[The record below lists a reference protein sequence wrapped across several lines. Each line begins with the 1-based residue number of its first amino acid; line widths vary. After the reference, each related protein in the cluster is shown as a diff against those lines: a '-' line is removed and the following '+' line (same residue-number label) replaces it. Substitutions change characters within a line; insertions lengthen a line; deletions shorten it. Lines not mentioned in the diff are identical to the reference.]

1 MPADPTTI
9 DVLNRTVTAL
19 DGVNVTLESL
29 KTMIEGAKTGDPTKV
44 GGGDTDFSSLKTSLE
59 KVIEGFAKASSEQ
72 EAFVKKVV
80 RSLKSVNVD
89 KAEKN
94 TDKKRTKR
102 EKKYQENLKKIT
114 RKAFG
119 SDIELNQKKL
129 ALAVKN
135 EAKIQNIN
143 ESEIYGKLETSEEFF
158 KKIKESAEALSEF
171 DIKTAIASGRLEDIG
186 SAISRVADSEK
197 EAEKASEEWERA
209 LYNATSQLS
218 TIGSY
223 LSSFEKGIGLDT
235 LKTLFDDLY
244 ETEVKFT
251 QEMRQIAF
259 ETAGATSESF
269 NLQRAYENI
278 GATVVATGVDRTKFQ
293 ESYKKALRSG
303 VKDLKQAVNLTTT
316 QLNTEKQLGMEAG
329 SLQETFQSFVQSG
342 RMSSNQIADMG
353 RGMRDVARNTGIT
366 GESLKGVVDSSKEFI
381 DQMRK
386 ASTLSATSAKNI
398 IELGANAKKLGVEE
412 EMNSLRKGL
421 SSTNGLLVDAAG
433 QTQTLIFMA
442 ASKIGKVQEA
452 INGTLMDSKEGIKE
466 FAGGLRGVLAQF
478 GVESLEAIDQ
488 LGPEAKK
495 VLNLQLKASVGM
507 ELGAFRSII
516 ESYEESGKSL
526 GDRLGDIN
534 KKMEKNITLEEKAT
548 LMEQQRQMKAS
559 KQLEILTALDESSKG
574 AQNMNEALAKFGERR
589 KDFEKDLKDMGTTWT
604 DETQVARESLEG
616 ALKSI
621 NQGLVKAGKKELK
634 IDSKSI
640 EEAVKDPSKF
650 RELTAQI
657 VKGEQELATAQKA
670 QLDPISQTNQTLS
683 QINDGIRGLTQ
694 SIISTV
700 MSSIVGQL
708 LVVAAV
714 LAGIGYGI
722 TQMIGSLV
730 QMREAFYKI
739 AGFDTYYSKGNGFLE
754 NIDILLGQIKEQK
767 SLSAAAAPDATLA
780 NPNTAIKPPETANT
794 TTSTTTIPEPA
805 KTPNPK
811 DVPSSTTTADPH
823 HTKSATEDHKPTV
836 PPELAAPKTPAPVG
850 SDKGGGG
857 GFDSSKMLGGG
868 ADMAKM
874 AGTILA
880 VSVGVVALGS
890 AIVFLAD
897 KVMSSFDL
905 DLNKVM
911 EVAQVV
917 GALAL
922 AGGSIAAA
930 GIAAFMV
937 MTSPEA
943 KAFSD
948 DAMSKMPQF
957 LKMAAVILV
966 VGPAIVALGAAVVAI
981 TSLVLKK
988 INVDVSKIGEVS
1000 GVVVALGAAAAGVA
1014 VGVDEMTRMIDKNKT
1029 TIDNIIKEL
1038 PTYLYYMIVGGAA
1051 LFALA
1056 TGIVILGVALVKM
1069 SQLILG
1075 MAGIDSQ
1082 TAGKI
1087 ALDIASLFGAVGV
1100 IAIAVIG
1107 ASAGL
1112 IGLGMLYGWA
1122 TTAPPPAGLAPFA
1135 LMAIGAGVLLAMSL
1149 VIPFLAAA
1157 VVKFASSANEWVGG
1171 NDAIIAA
1178 ENVGKLLLAAGAI
1191 SLGVL
1196 GATAGLIGLG
1206 MLALPAAG
1214 SGGIGLGAMI
1224 YFMAIGTAALL
1235 ALSIVIPFLAAAVIN
1250 LAASVMRYIG
1260 MDPNYAKEVA
1270 DAFGGIM
1277 MAAGKIALG
1286 VLLSIAAVTA
1296 LGALAITAP
1305 WLAGAMLLGAV
1316 AFYYLVDPVG
1326 RLASAVIEIAAAT
1339 LGQMVDPKE
1348 AEETGKAL
1356 AGILGSV
1363 GTIAWEVSKIAAT
1376 LSGFAFLNAFNLV
1389 AGIMSMG
1396 VQALEGMLEPVKGY
1410 VSAILD
1416 FSKNILE
1423 KVDPKESE
1431 KIGKEVADIFNMVGS
1446 VTKII
1451 SSDGAGILDVPV
1463 YGDFWNWLGGSKVS
1477 TRMNTG
1483 ANALAALTVPMIT
1496 YIDSIIEFVSDVRS
1510 KVGDSKGWSSKAKE
1524 VAGVLSSAGEI
1535 TKYILEAKD
1544 NLTKLNWDT
1553 RGKNM
1558 DRVKNAMRNGAL
1570 ALDDLSLPVGTYL
1583 QTITK
1588 IGNSIK
1594 TSINMSPERAADM
1607 AKGIASIL
1615 ESAGSVTKEI
1625 MKSRDSLMS
1634 IEDSQEYWLWGR
1646 TVAERM
1652 RQGSAALVTMSFPL
1666 VTYLLTVKSIVER
1679 MKSSIG
1685 MSPAQ
1690 AIDMAEG
1697 FKSIL
1702 NSVNGVAEV
1711 INEASNKM
1719 LKVAASARVQGGSQ
1733 KFSKNMGVAINAL
1746 QTIRQSLSDYISTNM
1761 KFAEE
1766 LSEKY
1771 PLSKNKQALDNVE
1784 GITKIVV
1791 SIAKILETMI
1801 EKIVPLT
1808 EKKIFKMGKTQF
1820 QGLEDSRQQ
1829 LATFFPLFTSLIKT
1843 IVEEAADAVKD
1854 MSGVLKAIDNIGAMV
1869 QVVSKIDVAFKKV
1882 QEISE
1887 VFKFKYDQSLTSG
1900 ANLIQGRTAEIDA
1913 IKTAITSMTGE
1924 NGFLKLLFN
1933 LFDKILEQT
1942 AKLPKKNEI
1951 TDAAIKMDFMTMM
1964 LRSFATSMKSFD
1976 EVSGI
1981 LVTQKGVK
1989 GKDLGE
1995 QKRSISEKITSII
2008 EFIKDDVIKTLN
2020 SMPEP
2025 TKLRQA
2031 AMNINDLSNILNGT
2045 LGLVKGLNGI
2055 IEETASK
2062 KLFWSGSD
2070 EEFEKNK
2077 VHFKDRLEAIS
2088 SLIMDGIVG
2097 PVMKSYRK
2105 NAVNLTFAAGVIS
2118 DLSNV
2123 VNRVPSMLKHLRE
2136 AMLALFEQSDEKGVA
2151 GKAGSKLD
2159 KLIEDYAPQLGPK
2172 FKKLSELIRDG
2183 IVNPLATVFK
2193 DVDFK
2198 SALSNA
2204 QNVKEIVMLTP
2215 TIIKEL
2221 YSAFSYMSENIK
2233 NSKDIKFPIDNI
2245 IQRAGAF
2252 KENYQKIIK
2261 IIKEDILDVF
2271 QNEKT
2276 VITAAQAHEARAI
2289 VNSIT
2294 HFLETLPKMF
2304 EVLNAFVKLGTSINP
2319 DGNLYHT
2326 LPTILRNLDD
2336 AFFDTQLKG
2345 GGGGTPAYEVKT
2357 NRIEKISKFI
2367 SEVLLPSFK
2376 GLPSESETNS
2386 AIVKIQSTIEFFE
2399 KIKELFVDKMIPLI
2413 VSSGANNVSPLE
2425 VLGLEA
2431 AKYEEWFEG
2440 INDLIRTAILGFV
2453 NKLPVQG
2460 DIDGVKDKIAPTI
2473 QLLNEINPLLKELS
2487 NLIVSSDPAKLFANS
2502 SVAMIGQNKGEYIA
2516 WFSAVS
2522 EFIHKGLVDPLN
2534 INLPTEKIA
2543 DDLNNRIKGMM
2554 SVMNGYTNF
2563 LGTLTN
2569 MMKVF
2574 KGENS
2579 QFMASGIQMKT
2590 TTPEEIAKNAE
2601 AFKENFKEIASF
2613 LYNAFEHTL
2622 SSSSGEGLKYF
2633 PEESRAKNV
2642 TDRIANMSK
2651 IVKDYGLMM
2660 QELVSTIS
2668 LMSNLKTNGFDE
2680 TKFTADFNAVSRF
2693 LWSAFEVTIGGNDKV
2708 GGYFPSGDRA
2718 KNVIER
2724 IANMSKI
2731 VKDYSSMM
2739 KDLSAAITNLS
2750 AIDIKDLDASKFNEK
2765 LNSLLSSLKVGGL
2778 DLQKSSPIAEIETI
2792 IKVYEGVYTSLS
2804 KLEKIMN
2811 DIANKMKS
2819 ISGINFDMQ
2828 KIKGMGLGMGE
2839 NAGSLGLSNISAVVE
2854 NGIEPQTAT
2863 VMANTAPVNQISD
2876 VENKIM
2882 ANKAGA
2888 SMPTAKVTSDEL
2900 SDIASEN
2907 EEQNAK
2913 LQTLIGLFKDV
2924 VDLLKPK
2931 SLPTVANSNTP
2942 FGGNAY
2948 SPKLPPPRFARAIT
2962 GLPQSMPD
2970 TAVVNIGSN
2979 AIM

>member
-1 MPADPTTI
+1 
-9 DVLNRTVTAL
+9 
-19 DGVNVTLESL
+19 
-29 KTMIEGAKTGDPTKV
+29 
-44 GGGDTDFSSLKTSLE
+44 
-59 KVIEGFAKASSEQ
+59 
-72 EAFVKKVV
+72 
-80 RSLKSVNVD
+80 
-89 KAEKN
+89 
-94 TDKKRTKR
+94 
-102 EKKYQENLKKIT
+102 
-114 RKAFG
+114 
-119 SDIELNQKKL
+119 
-129 ALAVKN
+129 
-135 EAKIQNIN
+135 
-143 ESEIYGKLETSEEFF
+143 
-158 KKIKESAEALSEF
+158 
-171 DIKTAIASGRLEDIG
+171 
-186 SAISRVADSEK
+186 
-197 EAEKASEEWERA
+197 
-209 LYNATSQLS
+209 
-218 TIGSY
+218 
-223 LSSFEKGIGLDT
+223 
-235 LKTLFDDLY
+235 
-244 ETEVKFT
+244 
-251 QEMRQIAF
+251 
-259 ETAGATSESF
+259 
-269 NLQRAYENI
+269 
-278 GATVVATGVDRTKFQ
+278 
-293 ESYKKALRSG
+293 
-303 VKDLKQAVNLTTT
+303 
-316 QLNTEKQLGMEAG
+316 
-329 SLQETFQSFVQSG
+329 
-342 RMSSNQIADMG
+342 
-353 RGMRDVARNTGIT
+353 
-366 GESLKGVVDSSKEFI
+366 
-381 DQMRK
+381 
-386 ASTLSATSAKNI
+386 
-398 IELGANAKKLGVEE
+398 
-412 EMNSLRKGL
+412 
-421 SSTNGLLVDAAG
+421 
-433 QTQTLIFMA
+433 
-442 ASKIGKVQEA
+442 
-452 INGTLMDSKEGIKE
+452 
-466 FAGGLRGVLAQF
+466 
-478 GVESLEAIDQ
+478 
-488 LGPEAKK
+488 
-495 VLNLQLKASVGM
+495 
-507 ELGAFRSII
+507 
-516 ESYEESGKSL
+516 
-526 GDRLGDIN
+526 
-534 KKMEKNITLEEKAT
+534 
-548 LMEQQRQMKAS
+548 
-559 KQLEILTALDESSKG
+559 
-574 AQNMNEALAKFGERR
+574 
-589 KDFEKDLKDMGTTWT
+589 
-604 DETQVARESLEG
+604 
-616 ALKSI
+616 
-621 NQGLVKAGKKELK
+621 
-634 IDSKSI
+634 
-640 EEAVKDPSKF
+640 
-650 RELTAQI
+650 
-657 VKGEQELATAQKA
+657 
-670 QLDPISQTNQTLS
+670 
-683 QINDGIRGLTQ
+683 
-694 SIISTV
+694 
-700 MSSIVGQL
+700 
-708 LVVAAV
+708 
-714 LAGIGYGI
+714 
-722 TQMIGSLV
+722 
-730 QMREAFYKI
+730 
-739 AGFDTYYSKGNGFLE
+739 
-754 NIDILLGQIKEQK
+754 
-767 SLSAAAAPDATLA
+767 
-780 NPNTAIKPPETANT
+780 
-794 TTSTTTIPEPA
+794 
-805 KTPNPK
+805 
-811 DVPSSTTTADPH
+811 
-823 HTKSATEDHKPTV
+823 
-836 PPELAAPKTPAPVG
+836 
-850 SDKGGGG
+850 
-857 GFDSSKMLGGG
+857 
-868 ADMAKM
+868 
-874 AGTILA
+874 
-880 VSVGVVALGS
+880 
-890 AIVFLAD
+890 
-897 KVMSSFDL
+897 
-905 DLNKVM
+905 
-911 EVAQVV
+911 
-917 GALAL
+917 
-922 AGGSIAAA
+922 
-930 GIAAFMV
+930 
-937 MTSPEA
+937 
-943 KAFSD
+943 
-948 DAMSKMPQF
+948 
-957 LKMAAVILV
+957 
-966 VGPAIVALGAAVVAI
+966 
-981 TSLVLKK
+981 
-988 INVDVSKIGEVS
+988 
-1000 GVVVALGAAAAGVA
+1000 
-1014 VGVDEMTRMIDKNKT
+1014 
-1029 TIDNIIKEL
+1029 
-1038 PTYLYYMIVGGAA
+1038 
-1051 LFALA
+1051 
-1056 TGIVILGVALVKM
+1056 
-1069 SQLILG
+1069 
-1075 MAGIDSQ
+1075 
-1082 TAGKI
+1082 
-1087 ALDIASLFGAVGV
+1087 
-1100 IAIAVIG
+1100 
-1107 ASAGL
+1107 
-1112 IGLGMLYGWA
+1112 
-1122 TTAPPPAGLAPFA
+1122 
-1135 LMAIGAGVLLAMSL
+1135 
-1149 VIPFLAAA
+1149 
-1157 VVKFASSANEWVGG
+1157 
-1171 NDAIIAA
+1171 
-1178 ENVGKLLLAAGAI
+1178 
-1191 SLGVL
+1191 
-1196 GATAGLIGLG
+1196 
-1206 MLALPAAG
+1206 
-1214 SGGIGLGAMI
+1214 
-1224 YFMAIGTAALL
+1224 
-1235 ALSIVIPFLAAAVIN
+1235 
-1250 LAASVMRYIG
+1250 
-1260 MDPNYAKEVA
+1260 
-1270 DAFGGIM
+1270 
-1277 MAAGKIALG
+1277 
-1286 VLLSIAAVTA
+1286 
-1296 LGALAITAP
+1296 
-1305 WLAGAMLLGAV
+1305 
-1316 AFYYLVDPVG
+1316 
-1326 RLASAVIEIAAAT
+1326 
-1339 LGQMVDPKE
+1339 
-1348 AEETGKAL
+1348 
-1356 AGILGSV
+1356 
-1363 GTIAWEVSKIAAT
+1363 
-1376 LSGFAFLNAFNLV
+1376 
-1389 AGIMSMG
+1389 
-1396 VQALEGMLEPVKGY
+1396 
-1410 VSAILD
+1410 
-1416 FSKNILE
+1416 
-1423 KVDPKESE
+1423 
-1431 KIGKEVADIFNMVGS
+1431 
-1446 VTKII
+1446 
-1451 SSDGAGILDVPV
+1451 
-1463 YGDFWNWLGGSKVS
+1463 
-1477 TRMNTG
+1477 
-1483 ANALAALTVPMIT
+1483 
-1496 YIDSIIEFVSDVRS
+1496 
-1510 KVGDSKGWSSKAKE
+1510 
-1524 VAGVLSSAGEI
+1524 
-1535 TKYILEAKD
+1535 
-1544 NLTKLNWDT
+1544 
-1553 RGKNM
+1553 M

-1733 KFSKNMGVAINAL
+1733 KFSKNMEVAINAL
-1746 QTIRQSLSDYISTNM
+1746 QTIRQSLSDYISTSM

-1771 PLSKNKQALDNVE
+1771 PLSKTKQALDNVE

-1989 GKDLGE
+1989 GKDLE
-1995 QKRSISEKITSII
+1995 AQKTSISEKITSII

-2077 VHFKDRLEAIS
+2077 VHFKDRLETIS

-2123 VNRVPSMLKHLRE
+2123 VNRVPSMLNNLRE
-2136 AMLALFEQSDEKGVA
+2136 AMLALFEQSDAQGVA

-2204 QNVKEIVMLTP
+2204 QNVKEIVILTP

-2276 VITAAQAHEARAI
+2276 VITAAQAHEAQAI

-2294 HFLETLPKMF
+2294 HFLESLPKMF

-2345 GGGGTPAYEVKT
+2345 GAGGTPAYEVKT

-2386 AIVKIQSTIEFFE
+2386 AIVKIQSTIDFFE

-2413 VSSGANNVSPLE
+2413 VSSGAKNVSPLE

-2431 AKYEEWFEG
+2431 AKYKEWFEG

-2613 LYNAFEHTL
+2613 LYNAFEYTL
-2622 SSSSGEGLKYF
+2622 SSSSGEGKKYF
-2633 PEESRAKNV
+2633 PEESRAKDVN
-2642 TDRIANMSK
+2642 DRIANMSK

-2931 SLPTVANSNTP
+2931 PLPTVANSNTP
-2942 FGGNAY
+2942 FGVNAY

>member
-94 TDKKRTKR
+94 TDKKRIKRETKFQKKLKELTKR
-102 EKKYQENLKKIT
+102 
-114 RKAFG
+114 AFG
-119 SDIELNQKKL
+119 SDVELNQKKL

-135 EAKIQNIN
+135 EAKIKQIN
-143 ESEIYGKLETSEEFF
+143 ESEIYGKLENDKEFF

-171 DIKTAIASGRLEDIG
+171 DINTAISQNRLEDIG
-186 SAISRVADSEK
+186 FAISRVADSEK

-223 LSSFEKGIGLDT
+223 LSSFEKGIGIDT

-634 IDSKSI
+634 IDSKSL

-730 QMREAFYKI
+730 QMREAFYRI

-767 SLSAAAAPDATLA
+767 SLSAAPAPDATLA

-794 TTSTTTIPEPA
+794 TTTTSTTTIPDPA
-805 KTPNPK
+805 KTPAPK
-811 DVPSSTTTADPH
+811 DAPKEPTTADPT
-823 HTKSATEDHKPTV
+823 HTKSAT
-836 PPELAAPKTPAPVG
+836 AAPAPVG
-850 SDKGGGG
+850 SDKGGGGGG

-937 MTSPEA
+937 MTSTEA

-988 INVDVSKIGEVS
+988 IKVDVSKIGEVS
-1000 GVVVALGAAAAGVA
+1000 GIVVALGAAAAGVA
-1014 VGVDEMTRMIDKNKT
+1014 VGVDEMTSMIDKNKT

-1122 TTAPPPAGLAPFA
+1122 ATAGPAGLAPFA

-1191 SLGVL
+1191 ALGVL

-1206 MLALPAAG
+1206 MLATG
-1214 SGGIGLGAMI
+1214 SGGIGFLAMI
-1224 YFMAIGTAALL
+1224 GFMIAGTAALL
-1235 ALSIVIPFLAAAVIN
+1235 ALSIVIPRLAAAVIN
-1250 LAASVMRYIG
+1250 LAASVMSKMG

-1376 LSGFAFLNAFNLV
+1376 LSGFAFLNVFSLV
-1389 AGIMSMG
+1389 AGTMSMG
-1396 VQALEGMLEPVKGY
+1396 VRALEGMLEPVKEY

-1416 FSKNILE
+1416 FSKDIFE
-1423 KVDPKESE
+1423 KVDPKESG

-1446 VTKII
+1446 ITQII

-1463 YGDFWNWLGGSKVS
+1463 YGDFWNWLARSKVS

-1496 YIDSIIEFVSDVRS
+1496 YIDSIIKFASDVSS
-1510 KVGDSKGWSSKAKE
+1510 KVGDPKGWSSKAKE

-1544 NLTKLNWDT
+1544 NLTKLNWNT
-1553 RGKNM
+1553 RGRNM
-1558 DRVKNAMRNGAL
+1558 DRVKDAMRNGAL
-1570 ALDDLSLPVGTYL
+1570 ALDDISLPVGTYL

-1625 MKSRDSLMS
+1625 MKSKDSLMS

-1666 VTYLLTVKSIVER
+1666 VTYLLTIKSIVER

-1685 MSPAQ
+1685 MSPAK

-1697 FKSIL
+1697 FKTIL

-1719 LKVAASARVQGGSQ
+1719 LKVAASARVQGGSA
-1733 KFSKNMGVAINAL
+1733 KFSKNMDLAINSL
-1746 QTIRQSLSDYISTNM
+1746 QTIRQSLSDYISTSM

-1766 LSEKY
+1766 LSAKY
-1771 PLSKNKQALDNVE
+1771 PLSKTKQAIDNVE

-1808 EKKIFKMGKTQF
+1808 EKKIFKMGRTEF
-1820 QGLEDSRQQ
+1820 QALEDSREQ

-1854 MSGVLKAIDNIGAMV
+1854 MSGVLKAIDNINAMV
-1869 QVVSKIDVAFKKV
+1869 QVISKIDVAFKKV

-1887 VFKFKYDQSLTSG
+1887 VFKLKYNKDLSTGG
-1900 ANLIQGRTAEIDA
+1900 AIIQGRTAEIDA

-1989 GKDLGE
+1989 GKDLE
-1995 QKRSISEKITSII
+1995 AQKTSISEKITSII

-2055 IEETASK
+2055 MEETAGK
-2062 KLFWSGSD
+2062 KSFWVDSD

-2077 VHFKDRLEAIS
+2077 VHFKKRLTAVS

-2097 PVMKSYRK
+2097 PVMSSYRK
-2105 NAVNLTFAAGVIS
+2105 DAVNLTFAAGVIS

-2123 VNRVPSMLKHLRE
+2123 VNRVPSMLKNLRE
-2136 AMLALFEQSDEKGVA
+2136 AMQALFEQADAQGVA
-2151 GKAGSKLD
+2151 GKAGAKLD
-2159 KLIEDYAPQLGPK
+2159 DLIEKYSPELGPK
-2172 FKKLSELIRDG
+2172 FTKLSVLIRDG

-2198 SALSNA
+2198 SAITNA
-2204 QNVKEIVMLTP
+2204 ENVKNIVMLTP
-2215 TIIKEL
+2215 TIIDEL
-2221 YSAFSYMSENIK
+2221 SRTFMNMSEKIK
-2233 NSKDIKFPIDNI
+2233 DAPDSKFAIDNI
-2245 IQRAGAF
+2245 IMRAGAF
-2252 KENYQKIIK
+2252 KENYYKIIK

-2271 QNEKT
+2271 KNKET
-2276 VITAAQAHEARAI
+2276 VITANEAFEAQRV
-2289 VNSIT
+2289 VNNIT
-2294 HFLETLPKMF
+2294 HFLEALPKMF
-2304 EVLNAFVKLGTSINP
+2304 EVLNDFVKLGTSINP

-2326 LPTILRNLDD
+2326 IPTILRNLDD
-2336 AFFDTQLKG
+2336 AFFDTKLKG
-2345 GGGGTPAYEVKT
+2345 GGGGTPLYEVKE

-2367 SEVLLPSFK
+2367 SEILLPSFK
-2376 GLPSESETNS
+2376 GLPSKSDTDS
-2386 AIVKIQSTIEFFE
+2386 AIIKIQSTIDFFD

-2413 VSSGANNVSPLE
+2413 VSSGADSVAPLE

-2431 AKYEEWFEG
+2431 PKYKKWFEG
-2440 INDLIRTAILGFV
+2440 INDIIRTGILGSLD
-2453 NKLPVQG
+2453 KLPVQG
-2460 DIDGVKDKIAPTI
+2460 DVDGVKDKIAPSI
-2473 QLLNEINPLLKELS
+2473 QLLNDISPLLNQLS
-2487 NLIVSSDPAKLFANS
+2487 SLFVSSDPKKLFKNS
-2502 SVAMIGQNKGEYIA
+2502 PIAMLGKNKTDYIT
-2516 WFSAVS
+2516 WFSAISDFLHEGIVS
-2522 EFIHKGLVDPLN
+2522 PLKF
-2534 INLPTEKIA
+2534 NLPTQKIV
-2543 DDLNNRIKGMM
+2543 DDLNDKIKGMM
-2554 SVMNGYTNF
+2554 SVMNSYAIF
-2563 LGTLTN
+2563 LGSLTN
-2569 MMKVF
+2569 MMKAF

-2579 QFMASGIQMKT
+2579 QFMATTVQMNT
-2590 TTPEEIAKNAE
+2590 TTPEQIAKNSVQLQ
-2601 AFKENFKEIASF
+2601 ENFKEIASF
-2613 LYNAFEHTL
+2613 LYNAFENTL
-2622 SSSSGEGLKYF
+2622 SSSSGEGKKYF
-2633 PEESRAKNV
+2633 PEESRAKDV

-2660 QELVSTIS
+2660 QELISTIS

-2718 KNVIER
+2718 KDVIER
-2724 IANMSKI
+2724 IANMGKI

-2750 AIDIKDLDASKFNEK
+2750 AIDIKDLDANKFNEK

-2854 NGIEPQTAT
+2854 NSMEPQTAT
-2863 VMANTAPVNQISD
+2863 VVANTAPINQVSD

-2888 SMPTAKVTSDEL
+2888 SMPTSKITSDEL

-2924 VDLLKPK
+2924 VDLLKPR

-2942 FGGNAY
+2942 FGGNAN

-2970 TAVVNIGSN
+2970 KAVLNIGAN
-2979 AIM
+2979 AIIGV

>member
-29 KTMIEGAKTGDPTKV
+29 KTMIEGAKTSDPTKV

-94 TDKKRTKR
+94 TDKKRIKR
-102 EKKYQENLKKIT
+102 ENKFQENLKKIT

-135 EAKIQNIN
+135 EAKIKKIN
-143 ESEIYGKLETSEEFF
+143 ESEIYGKLENDNEFF

-171 DIKTAIASGRLEDIG
+171 DIKTAIAENRLEDIG
-186 SAISRVADSEK
+186 FAISRVADSEK

-366 GESLKGVVDSSKEFI
+366 GESLKGVIDSSKEFI

-386 ASTLSATSAKNI
+386 AATLSATSAKNI

-767 SLSAAAAPDATLA
+767 SLATPAPTAAP
-780 NPNTAIKPPETANT
+780 TAPITPAPTAA
-794 TTSTTTIPEPA
+794 PEPA
-805 KTPNPK
+805 ITPAPTAA
-811 DVPSSTTTADPH
+811 PTSPTTADPT
-823 HTKSATEDHKPTV
+823 HTKSAT
-836 PPELAAPKTPAPVG
+836 AAPAPVVPAAAAAPAAPAPVG
-850 SDKGGGG
+850 AAPAATKGGGGGGGG
-857 GFDSSKMLGGG
+857 GFDPSKMLGGG

-1000 GVVVALGAAAAGVA
+1000 GIVVALGAAAAGVA

-1038 PTYLYYMIVGGAA
+1038 PKYLYYMIVGGAA

-1122 TTAPPPAGLAPFA
+1122 GTAGPAGLAPFA

-1191 SLGVL
+1191 ALGVL

-1206 MLALPAAG
+1206 MLATG
-1214 SGGIGLGAMI
+1214 SGGITFPAMI

-1235 ALSIVIPFLAAAVIN
+1235 ALSIVVPRLAAAVIN
-1250 LAASVMRYIG
+1250 LAASVMSKMG

-1339 LGQMVDPKE
+1339 LGQMVSPKE

-1416 FSKNILE
+1416 FSKDILGRI
-1423 KVDPKESE
+1423 DPKESE
-1431 KIGKEVADIFNMVGS
+1431 KIGKQVADIFNMVGS
-1446 VTKII
+1446 ITQII

-1463 YGDFWNWLGGSKVS
+1463 YGDFWNWLAGSKVS

-1496 YIDSIIEFVSDVRS
+1496 YIDSIIKFASDVSS
-1510 KVGDSKGWSSKAKE
+1510 KVGDPKGWSSKAKE

-1544 NLTKLNWDT
+1544 NLTKLNWNT
-1553 RGKNM
+1553 RGRNM
-1558 DRVKNAMRNGAL
+1558 DRVKDAMRNGAL
-1570 ALDDLSLPVGTYL
+1570 ALDDISLPVGTYL

-1652 RQGSAALVTMSFPL
+1652 TQGSAALVTMSFPL
-1666 VTYLLTVKSIVER
+1666 VTYLLTIKSIVER

-1685 MSPAQ
+1685 MSPAK

-1697 FKSIL
+1697 FKTIL

-1719 LKVAASARVQGGSQ
+1719 LKVAASARVQGGSA
-1733 KFSKNMGVAINAL
+1733 KFSKNMDLAINSL
-1746 QTIRQSLSDYISTNM
+1746 QTIRQSLSDYISTSM

-1766 LSEKY
+1766 LSAKY
-1771 PLSKNKQALDNVE
+1771 PLSKTKQAIDNVE

-1808 EKKIFKMGKTQF
+1808 EKKIFKMGRTEF

-1854 MSGVLKAIDNIGAMV
+1854 MSGVLKAIDNINAMV
-1869 QVVSKIDVAFKKV
+1869 QVISKIDVAFKKV

-1887 VFKFKYDQSLTSG
+1887 VFKFKYNKDLSTGG
-1900 ANLIQGRTAEIDA
+1900 AIIQGRTAEIDS
-1913 IKTAITSMTGE
+1913 IKTAISSMTGE
-1924 NGFLKLLFN
+1924 NGFLSLLFN
-1933 LFDKILEQT
+1933 LFDSILKET
-1942 AKLPKKNEI
+1942 ARLPKKNEI

-1989 GKDLGE
+1989 GKDLE
-1995 QKRSISEKITSII
+1995 AQKTSISEKITSII

-2055 IEETASK
+2055 MEETAGK
-2062 KLFWSGSD
+2062 KSFWVDSD

-2077 VHFKDRLEAIS
+2077 VHFKKRLTAVS

-2097 PVMKSYRK
+2097 PVMSSYRK
-2105 NAVNLTFAAGVIS
+2105 DAVNLTFAAGVIS

-2123 VNRVPSMLKHLRE
+2123 VNRVPSMLKNLRE
-2136 AMLALFEQSDEKGVA
+2136 AMQALFEQADAQGVA
-2151 GKAGSKLD
+2151 GKAGAKLD
-2159 KLIEDYAPQLGPK
+2159 DLIEKYSPELGPK
-2172 FKKLSELIRDG
+2172 FTKLSVLIRDG
-2183 IVNPLATVFK
+2183 IVNPLANVFK

-2198 SALSNA
+2198 SAITNA
-2204 QNVKEIVMLTP
+2204 ENVKNIVMLTP
-2215 TIIKEL
+2215 TIIDEL
-2221 YSAFSYMSENIK
+2221 SRTFMKMSEKIK
-2233 NSKDIKFPIDNI
+2233 DAPDSKFAIDNI
-2245 IQRAGAF
+2245 IMRAGAF
-2252 KENYQKIIK
+2252 KENYYKIIK

-2271 QNEKT
+2271 KNKET
-2276 VITAAQAHEARAI
+2276 VITANEAFEAQRV
-2289 VNSIT
+2289 VNNIT
-2294 HFLETLPKMF
+2294 HFLEALPKMF
-2304 EVLNAFVKLGTSINP
+2304 EVLNDFVKLGTSINP

-2326 LPTILRNLDD
+2326 IPTILRNLDN
-2336 AFFDTQLKG
+2336 AFFSMEFKG
-2345 GGGGTPAYEVKT
+2345 DADDPHAGEVKV

-2367 SEVLLPSFK
+2367 SEILLPSFK
-2376 GLPSESETNS
+2376 GLPSKSDTDS
-2386 AIVKIQSTIEFFE
+2386 AIIKIQSTIDFFD

-2413 VSSGANNVSPLE
+2413 VSSGMKNVSPLE

-2431 AKYEEWFEG
+2431 KKYKEWFEG

-2502 SVAMIGQNKGEYIA
+2502 PVAMIGQNKGEYID

-2522 EFIHKGLVDPLN
+2522 EFINKGLVDPLN

-2601 AFKENFKEIASF
+2601 KFRDNFKEIASF
-2613 LYNAFEHTL
+2613 LFNAFEYTL
-2622 SSSSGEGLKYF
+2622 SSSNEGLKYF
-2633 PEESRAKNV
+2633 PEESRAKDV

-2660 QELVSTIS
+2660 QELISTIG

-2708 GGYFPSGDRA
+2708 GGYFPSGDKA
-2718 KNVIER
+2718 KDVIER

-2750 AIDIKDLDASKFNEK
+2750 AIDIKDLEASKFNEK

-2854 NGIEPQTAT
+2854 NGMEPQTAT
-2863 VMANTAPVNQISD
+2863 VVANTAPINQVSD

-2882 ANKAGA
+2882 ANKAGS

-2924 VDLLKPK
+2924 VDLLKPR
-2931 SLPTVANSNTP
+2931 SLPTVANSNIP
-2942 FGGNAY
+2942 FGGNAN

-2970 TAVVNIGSN
+2970 KAVLNIGAN
-2979 AIM
+2979 AIIGV

>member
-1 MPADPTTI
+1 MPADPMI
-9 DVLNRTVTAL
+9 DVLGRTVTAL

-171 DIKTAIASGRLEDIG
+171 DIKTAIAQGRLEDIG
-186 SAISRVADSEK
+186 FAISRVADSEK

-857 GFDSSKMLGGG
+857 GGGGFDSSKMLGGG

-1112 IGLGMLYGWA
+1112 IGLGMLAQWA
-1122 TTAPPPAGLAPFA
+1122 VNPIAAGTPLV
-1135 LMAIGAGVLLAMSL
+1135 LMAIGAGALLALSL

-1191 SLGVL
+1191 ALGVL

-1206 MLALPAAG
+1206 MLATG
-1214 SGGIGLGAMI
+1214 SGGIGFLAMI
-1224 YFMAIGTAALL
+1224 GFMIAGTAALL
-1235 ALSIVIPFLAAAVIN
+1235 ALSIVIPRLAAAVIN
-1250 LAASVMRYIG
+1250 LAASVMSKMG

-1286 VLLSIAAVTA
+1286 VLLSVAALTA
-1296 LGALAITAP
+1296 LGALAITTP
-1305 WLAGAMLLGAV
+1305 WLVGALALGAL
-1316 AFYYLVDPVG
+1316 ALYLLIDPVG

-1363 GTIAWEVSKIAAT
+1363 GTIAWEVSKISAI

-1496 YIDSIIEFVSDVRS
+1496 YIDSIIEFVSDVTS

-1733 KFSKNMGVAINAL
+1733 KFSKNMEVAINAL
-1746 QTIRQSLSDYISTNM
+1746 QTIRQSLSDYISTSM

-1771 PLSKNKQALDNVE
+1771 PLSKTKQALDNVE

-1854 MSGVLKAIDNIGAMV
+1854 MSGVLKAIDNIDAMV

-1887 VFKFKYDQSLTSG
+1887 VFKFKYDKSLSTGG
-1900 ANLIQGRTAEIDA
+1900 AIIQGRTAEIDA

-1976 EVSGI
+1976 EVSRI

-1989 GKDLGE
+1989 GKDLE
-1995 QKRSISEKITSII
+1995 AQKTSISEKITSII

-2055 IEETASK
+2055 MEETAGK
-2062 KLFWSGSD
+2062 KSFWVDSD

-2077 VHFKDRLEAIS
+2077 VQFKKRLAAVS

-2097 PVMKSYRK
+2097 PVMSSYRK
-2105 NAVNLTFAAGVIS
+2105 DAVNLTFAAGVIS

-2123 VNRVPSMLKHLRE
+2123 VNRVPSMLNNLRE
-2136 AMLALFEQSDEKGVA
+2136 AMLALFEQSDAQGVA

-2204 QNVKEIVMLTP
+2204 QNVKEIVILTP

-2276 VITAAQAHEARAI
+2276 VITAAQAHEAQAI

-2294 HFLETLPKMF
+2294 HFLESLPKMF

-2386 AIVKIQSTIEFFE
+2386 AIVKIQSTIDFFE

-2413 VSSGANNVSPLE
+2413 VSSGAKNVSPLE

-2431 AKYEEWFEG
+2431 AKYKTWFEA

-2453 NKLPVQG
+2453 DKLPVQG
-2460 DIDGVKDKIAPTI
+2460 DVDGVKNKIAPTI

-2502 SVAMIGQNKGEYIA
+2502 PVAMIGQNKGEYID

-2590 TTPEEIAKNAE
+2590 TTPEEIAKNAQT
-2601 AFKENFKEIASF
+2601 FRDNFKEIASF
-2613 LYNAFEHTL
+2613 LYNAFEYTL

-2633 PEESRAKNV
+2633 PEESRAKDV

-2660 QELVSTIS
+2660 QELISTIS

-2854 NGIEPQTAT
+2854 NGMEPQTAT

-2931 SLPTVANSNTP
+2931 PLPTVANSNTP
-2942 FGGNAY
+2942 FGVNAY